1 MAERVGFI
9 DHKGKQIIYLDFSD
23 MQGDAMVQIV
33 RNFEQIVMENK
44 AKGNL
49 VSLTNFTNARTFGE
63 GLEEIKTAAG
73 DFAAWKINGNIESK
87 FGFMRVAFKTVE
99 WYVENV
105 GVVKSEYY
113 DNKGKLMGSG
123 ELQSI
128 N

>member
-63 GLEEIKTAAG
+63 GLEEIK
-73 DFAAWKINGNIESK
+73 
-87 FGFMRVAFKTVE
+87 RVAKAVRPYLNKRAVVGITGVKAILYKMVNLFASGTPTKIFDTLEDAKDYLVE
-99 WYVENV
+99 
-105 GVVKSEYY
+105 
-113 DNKGKLMGSG
+113 
-123 ELQSI
+123 
-128 N
+128 